1 MNPSKQNQKQRDD
14 MVAGIVNEI
23 RGNASVNY
31 RIAKFEAGQL
41 VYNRNT
47 DEDGFISGVLPDG
60 GVISYEVWIPKEF
73 NTWKAGPLDFTL
85 ARARFNTIRQQAPRS
100 SQNLTQQPAHTFA
113 SHRRLSCATL

>member
-1 MNPSKQNQKQRDD
+1 MTPSKQNQKQRDD

-47 DEDGFISGVLPDG
+47 DEDGFISCVVPDG

-73 NTWKAGPLDFTL
+73 NTWNAGHWISRWYERDVTPSG
-85 ARARFNTIRQQAPRS
+85 NK
-100 SQNLTQQPAHTFA
+100 
-113 SHRRLSCATL
+113 RLGPPNKT